1 MQRISREVRSYF
13 SQYQILGLTD
23 GKELLGPKFTSVSES
38 KAPFRFRPSVIPII
52 SLACTTPTLNRSP
65 MITTF

>member
-38 KAPFRFRPSVIPII
+38 KAPFRFRPSVIPMGPIYI
-52 SLACTTPTLNRSP
+52 RDPLTRVT
-65 MITTF
+65 